1 MEKAKLFIDEDVHD
15 GLAKALRESGIDA
28 VNAKE
33 TGRKGFSDK
42 DQLSFAVSQ
51 GRAVVSFNIADY
63 EKLAVEC
70 FHSNMEH
77 FGIIVSPQ
85 RSLKETL
92 HRLRQLLENQ
102 SSRDIKNQLFYL

>member
-1 MEKAKLFIDEDVHD
+1 MEKVKLFIDEDVQE
-15 GLAKALRESGIDA
+15 GLAKALRESGMDA

-63 EKLAVEC
+63 EKLAVDY
-70 FHSNMEH
+70 FNSNMEH

-85 RSLKETL
+85 RSLRETL
-92 HRLRQLLENQ
+92 RRLRRLLENN
-102 SSRDIKNQLFYL
+102 SPEDIRNQLFYL